1 MTLRSKDKLP
11 YRTILKTLIG
21 TALFLMIDSPIG
33 DGWFSGYGQ
42 EVAVVLVGFA
52 FAFSYWRSSKRARQ
66 VMIIGIAVG
75 LTGEYILSIVL
86 GMYHYRFYNI
96 PLWLIFG
103 HSLIFASVFRLS
115 HHPYILARQE
125 VIKKWLLIFSIVY
138 SFVWLYWAN
147 DWFGFFYSLVFFVI
161 LYYAKKSQLFFLIM
175 FFIVA
180 YLEQIGTATGTW
192 YWPEIA
198 FGKLEWLP
206 SGNPPV
212 GIAAFYFLFDAI
224 VLFVYLNFLHPKVK
238 ERYKSLKQN
247 LT

>member
-21 TALFLMIDSPIG
+21 TALFLTIDSSIG
-33 DGWFSGYGQ
+33 DAWFSGHGQ
-42 EVAVVLVGFA
+42 AVAVSLVGFA
-52 FAFSYWRSSKRARQ
+52 FIFSYWRSSKRAREI
-66 VMIIGIAVG
+66 MLIGIVVG
-75 LTGEYILSIVL
+75 LTGEYILSMVL
-86 GMYHYRFYNI
+86 GMYHYRFHNI

-115 HHPYILARQE
+115 HHPYILARQV
-125 VIKKWLLIFSIVY
+125 VIKKWLLAFSVVY
-138 SFVWLYWAN
+138 SITWLLWAN
-147 DWFGFFYSLVFFVI
+147 DWFGFLYSLIFFVI
-161 LYYAKKSQLFFLIM
+161 FFYAKKSQLFFLIM

-198 FGKLEWLP
+198 FNKFEWIP

-212 GIAAFYFLFDAI
+212 GIAAFYFLFDGI
-224 VLFVYLNFLHPKVK
+224 VMAFYMNVLHRNVK
-238 ERYKSLKQN
+238 KRYEN
-247 LT
+247 LV

>member
-1 MTLRSKDKLP
+1 MRVRSKDKLP
-11 YRTILKTLIG
+11 YPTILKTLIG
-21 TALFLMIDSPIG
+21 TALFLIIDSPTG
-33 DGWFSGYGQ
+33 DSWFSGYGQ
-42 EVAVVLVGFA
+42 EVAVILVGFA

-115 HHPYILARQE
+115 HHPYILYRQE
-125 VIKKWLLIFSIVY
+125 IIKKWLLIFSVVY

-147 DWFGFFYSLVFFVI
+147 DWFGFFYSVVFFVI
-161 LYYAKKSQLFFLIM
+161 LYYAKNSRLFFLIM

-198 FGKLEWLP
+198 FGKFEWLP

-224 VLFVYLNFLHPKVK
+224 VLFFYLNVLHPKVK
-238 ERYKSLKQN
+238 EQYRRMKATS
-247 LT
+247 